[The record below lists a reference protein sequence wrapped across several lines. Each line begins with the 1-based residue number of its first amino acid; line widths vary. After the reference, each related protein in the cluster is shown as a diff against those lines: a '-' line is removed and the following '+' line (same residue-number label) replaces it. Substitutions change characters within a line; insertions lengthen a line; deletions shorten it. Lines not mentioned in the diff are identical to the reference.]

1 MPDDQGL
8 EIKLEEF
15 YQIIGELETLR
26 RKQTQHL
33 QTLYKQ
39 IEEMSAEI
47 QRLRNGGLDKADNIE
62 QLRSVR

>member
-1 MPDDQGL
+1 MDQL
-8 EIKLEEF
+8 EIKIDEF

-26 RKQTQHL
+26 RKQVQHL
-33 QTLYKQ
+33 QMLYKQ
-39 IEEMSAEI
+39 IEEMNAEI